1 MVKFNRILSL
11 LAVSSFYTFVTAK
24 PVEEVEYF
32 FGKYES
38 GDCKALNKFLTKQNV
53 NLIACGMTKSN
64 EDAVYVEIGGGNI
77 NQKVVN
83 RIGTYSETLE
93 TVTFADITSL
103 PKNLNLESLEVS
115 EIRFDNSELNRN
127 GEVQDVY
134 IPKNV
139 LKTAKNA
146 GKIAIYEFNVSQK
159 NINEIGT
166 LTELNTLDFD
176 GCTFDDN
183 MDYTNL
189 KNLKNLTELRLDTIF
204 MKGGKMLKQLPES
217 VCQMKK
223 LKTLTLYRDD
233 LTTLPKC
240 IKNLKNLERLDVN
253 LNELTSIPK
262 EIGNLT
268 KLKVANLEENEIESI
283 PVEFGKLTKLEE
295 LNLEGNKIATLPDEF
310 GNLANLR
317 KLDLSYN
324 LIGSIPTAIGSL
336 SNLEKLN
343 LNNNKVYRIPSSI
356 TKLVNLN
363 SLELND
369 NKIKVIADA
378 IRKLKNLEG
387 LSIANNL
394 LTELP
399 EALGELQ
406 KLTFLNLAGNDVT
419 EDDIPEALKK
429 LTDINILL
437 E

>member
-11 LAVSSFYTFVTAK
+11 LAVSSFYTFVAAK
-24 PVEEVEYF
+24 PVEEIKYF

-38 GDCKALNKFLTKQNV
+38 GDCKDLNNFLKKQNV
-53 NLIACGMTKSN
+53 ELTACGMTKSS
-64 EDAVYVEIGGGNI
+64 EDVTYVEIAGDNI
-77 NQKVVN
+77 NQKVIN
-83 RIGTYSETLE
+83 KIASYSETLN
-93 TVTFADITSL
+93 TVTFAKVTSL
-103 PKNLNLESLEVS
+103 PKNLNLESLEVN
-115 EIRFDNSELNRN
+115 EIRFENEELPYT
-127 GEVQDVY
+127 DKDIY

-139 LKTAKNA
+139 LKTAKNVS
-146 GKIAIYEFNVSQK
+146 KIAIYEFNISQK
-159 NINEIGT
+159 NINEIGS
-166 LTELNTLDFD
+166 LTKLTALDID
-176 GCTFDDN
+176 GCTFDKD

-189 KNLKNLTELRLDTIF
+189 KNLKNLTTLRLDTIF
-204 MKGGKMLKQLPES
+204 VKDGKMIDQFPES
-217 VCQMKK
+217 ICQMKK
-223 LKTLTLYRDD
+223 LKTLTLYRND

-240 IKNLKNLERLDVN
+240 IKNLKNLEQLDVN
-253 LNELTSIPK
+253 LNNLQSLPK

-268 KLKVANLEENEIESI
+268 KLKIANLEENEIENI
-283 PVEFGKLTKLEE
+283 PVEFGKLTKLET
-295 LNLEGNKIATLPDEF
+295 LNLEGNKIATLPEEF
-310 GNLANLR
+310 GNLTNL
-317 KLDLSYN
+317 KDLDLSYN
-324 LIGSIPTAIGSL
+324 LIGSIPTAIGNL

-343 LNNNKVYRIPSSI
+343 FNNNKVYRIPSSI
-356 TKLVNLN
+356 TKLVKLV